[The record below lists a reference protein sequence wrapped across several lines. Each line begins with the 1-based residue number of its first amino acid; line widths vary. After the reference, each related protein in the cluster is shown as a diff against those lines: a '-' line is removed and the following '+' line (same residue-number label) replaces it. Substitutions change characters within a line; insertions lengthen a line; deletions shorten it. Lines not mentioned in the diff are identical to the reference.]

1 MNKAKILL
9 VAVLALA
16 LFASAD
22 FETWRPRTVRGFA
35 APLPPVTA
43 GAPFVPGQV
52 LVKFRPEVPLIHQ
65 LLSLKVYGSS
75 PIRRLPGLDAY
86 QVSVPQGYSVEE
98 AVAAFGSNPNVE
110 YAEPNYIVRASAT
123 PNDPLFNQQW
133 ALSNPGGTLPLPG
146 SPIGKLGA
154 DIKATAGWEETK
166 GSDGIVIAILDTGV
180 DLLHPDL
187 KDKMYSNGR
196 DFVNDDLDAS
206 DDNGHGTVVAGVAG
220 AETNNSEGIA
230 GVAWDCKILPVKVLD
245 KDGVGTVDIVSDGI
259 MWAADQSANGVK
271 VINISWGLDVPS
283 SVLRDAVEYA
293 YDKGVVV
300 VAAAGSTG
308 AAEVQFPA
316 AYENFVLAVA
326 ATDYSD
332 TRYALSNSGAEIDVA
347 APGVDV
353 MSTVPR
359 GFYGPG
365 SIDYGFWTGTSVA
378 APHVAGL
385 AALIAGLKPFLTV
398 DDIMNVIRFSAED
411 VNSTLYPG
419 KDEFIGYGRID
430 MEKALVP
437 LSITTGTTTPTAA
450 RKVLR

>member
-1 MNKAKILL
+1 MNKAKILII
-9 VAVLALA
+9 ATLALA
-16 LFASAD
+16 LLSSAD
-22 FETWRPRTVRGFA
+22 FETWRPRTVERFA
-35 APLPPVTA
+35 SPPSPPAV

-52 LVKFRPEVPLIHQ
+52 LVKFRADVPIAHQ
-65 LLSLKVYGSS
+65 VFFLQSYGSRV
-75 PIRRLPGLDAY
+75 IRRLPDLETY
-86 QVSVPQGYSVEE
+86 QLRLPEGTSVEE
-98 AVAAFGSNPNVE
+98 AVAAWSANPNVE
-110 YAEPNYIVRASAT
+110 YAEPNYIVRAAAT

-166 GSDGIVIAILDTGV
+166 GSDGIVIAVLDTGV

-206 DDNGHGTVVAGVAG
+206 DDNGHGTVVAGIAG

-245 KDGVGTVDIVSDGI
+245 KDGVGTVDVVSDGI
-259 MWAADQSANGVK
+259 MWAADQSANGVR

-283 SVLRDAVEYA
+283 NTLRDAVEYA
-293 YDKGVVV
+293 YGKDVVI
-300 VAAAGSTG
+300 VAAAGSNG
-308 AAEVQFPA
+308 GPVEFPA
-316 AYENFVLAVA
+316 AYENYVLAVA

-332 TRYALSNSGAEIDVA
+332 TRYDLSNTGAEVDVA

-359 GFYGPG
+359 GYYGPG

-398 DDIMNVIRFSAED
+398 DDIMNVIRFSADD
-411 VNSTLYPG
+411 VNATLYPG
-419 KDEFIGYGRID
+419 KDEFVGYGRID

-437 LSITTGTTTPTAA
+437 LVITTGTTTPTATRA
-450 RKVLR
+450 VLR

>member
-9 VAVLALA
+9 VAALALA
-16 LFASAD
+16 FLSSAD
-22 FETWRPRTVRGFA
+22 FETLSPRAVQRFA
-35 APLPPVTA
+35 APLPPVA
-43 GAPFVPGQV
+43 DGAAFVPGQV
-52 LVKFRPEVPLIHQ
+52 LVKFRSYVPLGHQ
-65 LLSLKVYGSS
+65 ILFVQAYGSS
-75 PIRRLPGLDAY
+75 VIRRLPAIEAY
-86 QVSVPQGYSVEE
+86 QLRVPAGYSVEE
-98 AVAAFGSNPNVE
+98 AVAAWRSNPNIE

-166 GSDGIVIAILDTGV
+166 GSEGIVIAVLDTGV

-196 DFVNDDLDAS
+196 DFVNDDLDAT
-206 DDNGHGTVVAGVAG
+206 DDNGHGTVVAGIAG

-259 MWAADQSANGVK
+259 MWAADQTANGVK
-271 VINISWGLDVPS
+271 VINISWGLDLPS
-283 SVLRDAVEYA
+283 SALRDAVEYA
-293 YDKGVVV
+293 YNKGVVV
-300 VAAAGSTG
+300 VAAAGNTG
-308 AAEVQFPA
+308 GEIQYPA

-332 TRYALSNSGAEIDVA
+332 THYLLSNTGAEVDVA

-365 SIDYGFWTGTSVA
+365 SIDYGFWTGSSVA
-378 APHVAGL
+378 APHAAGL
-385 AALIAGLKPFLTV
+385 AALIAGIKPFLTV
-398 DDIMNVIRFSAED
+398 DDIMNVIRFSADD

-437 LSITTGTTTPTAA
+437 LTVTTGTTTPTTT